1 LKTIVAVLL
10 SAVLLFAPVLPV
22 AAQDVDKL
30 RVLGAP
36 GVTKVDPKDW
46 HNSLSL
52 QGKTLTLNCPKCS
65 PTSTVTLAAENIA
78 TLRYG
83 GNAYH
88 HWVAGIVSGLF
99 TVATVCDLSRAVL
112 LTAAHSRVERHE
124 NFRFTMRPAGPDR
137 GHELRFFV
145 RAQVPHANII
155 FLAVGRRRHP
165 VILLGQFAEHG
176 F

>member
-22 AAQDVDKL
+22 AAQDIDKL

-65 PTSTVTLAAENIA
+65 PTNTVTLAAENIA

-99 TVATVCDLSRAVL
+99 TLGVGLIVGLMPHHQHYFSIDTKDGKVL
-112 LTAAHSRVERHE
+112 GLQADKSDYRQLAGALE
-124 NFRFTMRPAGPDR
+124 NFTGLPITVSSKDAHYLAGFNTKIEDTTP
-137 GHELRFFV
+137 EKK
-145 RAQVPHANII
+145 
-155 FLAVGRRRHP
+155 
-165 VILLGQFAEHG
+165 
-176 F
+176 